1 MGRTGEQ
8 YLQPG
13 RGDHKERNDLYLI
26 KNAVV
31 WIVWT
36 AAFLYELRR
45 LMKNRLYKWEL
56 KKTQNKYIMEIVIW
70 KIEVNYGSRSVLD
83 ERGILWT
90 KD

>member
-1 MGRTGEQ
+1 M
-8 YLQPG
+8 
-13 RGDHKERNDLYLI
+13 I